1 MSKIAA
7 LFLMIFAFSTAVCE
21 VSAQDFKCPPK
32 PAKEK
37 RARNLAGSYFKKG
50 EKLFVAE
57 KYNKAIDRFLCS
69 MTMVEHPNTVFNI
82 AQSAELAEDKKPAH
96 DAITA
101 YLEAHPDSATAA
113 ELQEII
119 DGLADELGLGEPKP
133 ESEPEPALPEE
144 PEPEPETSPQDA
156 GVPVKPLR
164 IAGFVT
170 AGAGIAG
177 IAFGGIFLG
186 LAASSRDDAENAE
199 TIESYQ
205 KNKDDWKSRN
215 RIGTIGMITGSAL
228 AVTGGLLILTSYL
241 LDDSDTE
248 DSDGDVDIAV
258 LPSRFGLTVTGRF

>member
-7 LFLMIFAFSTAVCE
+7 SFLMIFAVSTAVCE
-21 VSAQDFKCPPK
+21 ASAQDFKCPPK

-82 AQSAELAEDKKPAH
+82 AQSAEAAEDKKRAH

-119 DGLADELGLGEPKP
+119 DELAGELGLGEPEP
-133 ESEPEPALPEE
+133 QPEPALPEE
-144 PEPEPETSPQDA
+144 PEPEAEPSPQDA
-156 GVPVKPLR
+156 AGPAKPLR

-177 IAFGGIFLG
+177 IAFGGIFFG
-186 LAASSRDDAENAE
+186 LAASARDDAENAD
-199 TIESYQ
+199 TIEGYK
-205 KNKDDWKSRN
+205 KNRDDWRTRN

-228 AVTGGLLILTSYL
+228 AVTGGVLILTSYL
-241 LDDSDTE
+241 LGDSDAE
-248 DSDGDVDIAV
+248 GSEEDVDIAV